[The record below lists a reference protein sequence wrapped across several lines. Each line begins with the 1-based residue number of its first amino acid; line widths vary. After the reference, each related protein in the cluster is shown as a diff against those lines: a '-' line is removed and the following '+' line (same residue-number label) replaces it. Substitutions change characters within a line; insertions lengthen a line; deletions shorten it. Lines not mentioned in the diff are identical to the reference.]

1 MLHLHETLMGR
12 KFFEGD
18 FPHMIRSMDSLK
30 KELSAFSDLKKEEL
44 RLRKQELVLKE
55 QELSL
60 KERFGQ
66 LKLNER
72 EEK

>member
-18 FPHMIRSMDSLK
+18 FPRLIRSMDSLK

-44 RLRKQELVLKE
+44 RIRKQELVLKE
-55 QELSL
+55 QELSIRE
-60 KERFGQ
+60 KEVQ